1 MNPYH
6 KYVQD
11 MANLLDHGKSLPLGG
26 IAPVSKPVIPA
37 NAPVALMFAP
47 HPDDE
52 CIVGALAL
60 RLLREAKMRVKDV
73 AVTQGSNR
81 ARQAGRLTELT
92 NACNWI
98 GFEVWTTVPNGL
110 EKISP
115 QTRSHDTARWNAAVE
130 VIRNILIAN
139 QPRVI
144 LFPNMLDNNST
155 HVGTHYLLMDALQ
168 TMPASFSCY
177 VVETEFWG
185 ASNTPNLMVELSA
198 TDLGDLLAALSFHVE
213 EVRRNPY
220 HLRLP
225 AWMEDNVRR
234 GAELVGGQGGAAP
247 DFHFATLYRV
257 HTWKNGRLEDTYSG
271 GRQITAQQS
280 VGELFPEIK

>member
-1 MNPYH
+1 MNPYQ
-6 KYVQD
+6 KYVKD
-11 MANLLDHGKSLPLGG
+11 IASLLEHGKSLPLGG
-26 IAPVSKPVIPA
+26 IPPISKPAIKPG
-37 NAPVALMFAP
+37 APVALLFAP

-52 CIVGALAL
+52 CIIGALPV
-60 RLLREAKMRVKDV
+60 RLLREAGMHVKNV

-92 NACNWI
+92 DACNWI
-98 GFEVWTTVPNGL
+98 GFEVVTTVPNGL

-115 QTRSHDTARWNAAVE
+115 QTRTHDSARWNAAVE
-130 VIRNILIAN
+130 VIRNILEAN

-144 LFPNMLDNNST
+144 FFPNVQDNNST
-155 HVGTHYLLMDALQ
+155 HVGTHFLVMDALQ
-168 TMPASFSCY
+168 AMPSSFSCY

-185 ASNTPNLMVELSA
+185 ASNTPNLMVEVSP

-247 DFHFATLYRV
+247 DYQFATLYRV
-257 HTWKNGRLEDTYSG
+257 HTWKNGRLEDTYAG
-271 GRQITAQQS
+271 GRQISARQS
-280 VGELFPEIK
+280 AGDFFPEIK